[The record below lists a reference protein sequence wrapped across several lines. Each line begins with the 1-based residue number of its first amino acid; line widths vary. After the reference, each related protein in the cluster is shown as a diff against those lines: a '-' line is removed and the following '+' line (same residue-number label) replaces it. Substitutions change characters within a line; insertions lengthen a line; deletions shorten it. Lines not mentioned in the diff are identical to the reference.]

1 MRLFTQLIPNVLSLF
16 MLLPFSLWG
25 HSPSEAANAFISSLS
40 EDQQSKVLLDFE
52 DMTRVDWSYLPA
64 TLIPRPGL
72 SLKDL
77 NENQQ
82 EYLHKLLQ
90 VYLSEEGLYKTERII
105 YLENVLKELENGNKM
120 RDEDLYYVAFYGKPG
135 KDEIWGWQFEGHHV
149 SLNFT
154 VVGEQISFAP
164 LFFGANPA
172 KINQGMNK
180 GLRVLRDEEDIA
192 LQLVHSLDKAQKEK
206 AIFQLNAFLEIV
218 TTNASEVHPL
228 EPVGIIA
235 GDLNPEQR
243 KLLHNLIL
251 EYINTV
257 SEEVAIKRY
266 QLIKSEEFDHIRFG
280 WAGSTDI
287 SMPHYYRIQG
297 KSFLIEFDNTQ
308 NNANH
313 IHAVWRDFN
322 GDFGRNLIKEHYQNS
337 KHH

>member
-52 DMTRVDWSYLPA
+52 DMTRVDW
-64 TLIPRPGL
+64 
-72 SLKDL
+72 K
-77 NENQQ
+77 
-82 EYLHKLLQ
+82 
-90 VYLSEEGLYKTERII
+90 
-105 YLENVLKELENGNKM
+105 LENGNKM